1 MDRTAE
7 NVSERNSEEVS
18 HLDGCTDNSTE
29 ITHMA
34 EVVPPDALT
43 VALAELPPSLALK
56 VRDSYAHEFQ
66 RVAELEKQARALVV
80 TDESQTVEMKMA
92 GVLRCHLV
100 KLRTGID
107 KKRKGQNEDARA
119 WTLANN
125 GAANAVIGVI
135 ALLESHL
142 RDQETFGERRAA
154 ERRAELH
161 ASRTAQLVALGVDP
175 NTYRFENASDQ
186 AFADVLAD
194 VRALQAAK
202 AEAARLAEVAK
213 AEEAQRIAT
222 AQEAERA
229 EKARQDAER
238 LERERVTA
246 EENAR
251 LKAEAEAH
259 DQIVRAERE
268 AAAEVLRRERE
279 ERDAA
284 EARFAAER
292 EAERQAAEHAAAIA
306 AEALRIEREAAAA
319 IAKAERE
326 ERDRERQ
333 RAEAQARIE
342 REKIEEQAR
351 KAQAENEALLRRI
364 ADAERVE
371 REKAEALAE
380 EQRQKALAPDREK
393 LLAYA
398 EALAAVPQ
406 PVLATTAGL
415 SALGKIVE
423 QVTKLVAGIR
433 RLAGGL

>member
-1 MDRTAE
+1 MLEVANSTH
-7 NVSERNSEEVS
+7 ERNSEDVS
-18 HLDGCTDNSTE
+18 HLDGCADNSPE

-34 EVVPPDALT
+34 EVVPPDALS

-56 VRDSYAHEFQ
+56 VRDSYAQEFQ

-80 TDESQTVEMKMA
+80 TDESQTIEMKMA

-107 KKRKGQNEDARA
+107 KKRKSQNEDARA

-135 ALLESHL
+135 SLLESHL

-154 ERRAELH
+154 ERKAELH

-175 NTYRFENASDQ
+175 NVYAFENASDQ

-213 AEEAQRIAT
+213 AEEAQRLAA
-222 AQEAERA
+222 AQEAERL
-229 EKARQDAER
+229 ERAREDAAR
-238 LERERVTA
+238 LERERLQA

-251 LKAEAEAH
+251 LKAEAAERERVVEAE
-259 DQIVRAERE
+259 RAER
-268 AAAEVLRRERE
+268 ARQDAIRE
-279 ERDAA
+279 
-284 EARFAAER
+284 
-292 EAERQAAEHAAAIA
+292 
-306 AEALRIEREAAAA
+306 EALRIEREAAAA
-319 IAKAERE
+319 VARQKDEAARVEREKVEAALRIEREAREKAERE
-326 ERDRERQ
+326 AAAERRRVAAEKEARER
-333 RAEAQARIE
+333 E
-342 REKIEEQAR
+342 
-351 KAQAENEALLRRI
+351 
-364 ADAERVE
+364 E

-380 EQRQKALAPDREK
+380 VARQAALAPDREK

-398 EALAAVPQ
+398 EALASVPQ

-423 QVTKLVAGIR
+423 QVLKLVAGIR